1 MDALKYRSG
10 EEIRKGDSV
19 LFHGEKAQIELV
31 ATDPRDD
38 EQACT

>member
-19 LFHGEKAQIELV
+19 LFHGEKARIEMV
-31 ATDPRDD
+31 AADPEDK
-38 EQACT
+38 EHG